1 MIITKSTSLREI
13 VIIPSLSLHEY
24 LDSETVLDGQCLIQ
38 RLKPLAS
45 TQSMCSCHIMRT
57 VRGVKSSSILRAKS
71 LHLLDSEYIGGFL
84 EMNNVKMKRWG
95 KHICLIFEHQRA
107 HCGSTLRQHYN
118 AIALWWHVQTNGQWI
133 FIFRPS
139 GCILTLSCI
148 IHSMTSSCL
157 SVNRWPLH
165 TWIPP

>member
-1 MIITKSTSLREI
+1 MITTKSLREI
-13 VIIPSLSLHEY
+13 VIMPSLSLHEY
-24 LDSETVLDGQCLIQ
+24 LDSETVLDGQCLSQ

-57 VRGVKSSSILRAKS
+57 VRGVKSSSILRAKR
-71 LHLLDSEYIGGFL
+71 LHLILWTPNIHEDFWKWKTL
-84 EMNNVKMKRWG
+84 KMKQWG
-95 KHICLIFEHQRA
+95 KPICLIFGHQRA
-107 HCGSTLRQHYN
+107 CGSTLRQHYN

-148 IHSMTSSCL
+148 IHSMSSSCL
-157 SVNRWPLH
+157 SVNRWPLQ
-165 TWIPP
+165 TRIPP